1 MQEPVK
7 LPGRIKENDMTKSNQ
22 LKMQLKQLDSA
33 LVAESAR
40 GGAMPVAPKTDDGGD
55 RYGGFPPALPGA

>member
-1 MQEPVK
+1 
-7 LPGRIKENDMTKSNQ
+7 MTKSNQ